1 MNPSWAL
8 SYVLWGSLGLLL
20 FVGAARAEAD
30 VEISS
35 REAVDACLVT
45 ESCVDQY
52 LLSLYER
59 TPKIDSVKVRER
71 KRVRVRQKGGT
82 RFVTKTV
89 TKLAT
94 EDYTWKDSAAAKKVG
109 MSLSDY
115 VIGGMDHGFKYA
127 LYRTLRALDDAGLA
141 PGITSG
147 FRDNYRQSIT
157 TGYKAREDCSYH
169 GGSRHGGYGHGLAAD
184 VVSVKGKTRSERS
197 AASEELW
204 KWIDAHGRQFGI
216 GRPYLDRDPP
226 HVSPIDGKEYV
237 AHRDRAKKRY
247 ADSRTKMRHQPSQ
260 RNDAVVIHA
269 TTTRFSRAGG
279 NSQNQDQLAHA
290 DSLSQRPNATLV
302 MTRGSSI

>member
-1 MNPSWAL
+1 
-8 SYVLWGSLGLLL
+8 
-20 FVGAARAEAD
+20 
-30 VEISS
+30 
-35 REAVDACLVT
+35 
-45 ESCVDQY
+45 
-52 LLSLYER
+52 
-59 TPKIDSVKVRER
+59 
-71 KRVRVRQKGGT
+71 
-82 RFVTKTV
+82 
-89 TKLAT
+89 
-94 EDYTWKDSAAAKKVG
+94 
-109 MSLSDY
+109 
-115 VIGGMDHGFKYA
+115 
-127 LYRTLRALDDAGLA
+127 
-141 PGITSG
+141 
-147 FRDNYRQSIT
+147 
-157 TGYKAREDCSYH
+157 
-169 GGSRHGGYGHGLAAD
+169 
-184 VVSVKGKTRSERS
+184 S

-302 MTRGSSI
+302 MT